1 MQGSSSIAICCKS
14 VVLFIWWLSSASGE
28 INEIDKERSDIRET
42 NQIEEPDYDYPLGEN
57 ESAEYLENSSIEGR
71 KFLRKNALS
80 LYARWKNIMSL
91 LKKAKPSPEY
101 LPKVSHS
108 IRPTDLPLQWG
119 KNSENEDYL
128 EYKSLQEKRYVKPLR
143 WGKRSENQIRFGGKR
158 VKPLRWGKRGR
169 VTPLRWG
176 KRMDEETENNGWLRL
191 MRSNKRRVLG
201 APLRWGR

>member
-57 ESAEYLENSSIEGR
+57 ESAEYLENSSIE
-71 KFLRKNALS
+71 
-80 LYARWKNIMSL
+80 
-91 LKKAKPSPEY
+91 EY